1 MKLLHIFL
9 LLLVVAV
16 WGVNFVFVKIALEE
30 VPPLFLC
37 FARFFL
43 LSGLTIFFIQ
53 PLAVPVRWVVLYG
66 LVMFVL
72 QFALMFIGMNA
83 GVSAGLASILLQTQV
98 FFSILFAATI
108 LKENLNRWQLFGGL
122 VSFSGIAL
130 VCMNLGASATPSGL
144 ALVLTAAATWGA
156 GSVIVKK
163 IGKIQTG
170 SLLAW
175 SSLIAWPPLILL
187 SFWFEDSLPVLMNVH
202 HLSWEA
208 SAAILFITLGSTAFG
223 FGTWN
228 WLLQLYPLGTI
239 APFTL
244 LVPIFG
250 MMSSVIW
257 LDEPLELWKICAGIL
272 VISGLCFNLL
282 GPRLVAT
289 FSKEME

>member
-9 LLLVVAV
+9 VLSVVAV
-16 WGVNFVFVKIALEE
+16 WGINFVFVKIALDV

-37 FARFFL
+37 FCRFFL
-43 LSGLTIFFIQ
+43 LNLVALFFLK
-53 PLAVPVRWVVLYG
+53 PVKVPFKWIALYG

-72 QFALMFIGMNA
+72 QFALMFLGMNA
-83 GVSAGLASILLQTQV
+83 GVSAGLGSILLQTQA

-108 LKENLNRWQLFGGL
+108 LKEKINRWQVFGGL

-130 VCMNLGASATPSGL
+130 VCMNLGASATLPGV
-144 ALVLTAAATWGA
+144 ALVLLAAATWGS

-175 SSLIAWPPLILL
+175 GSLVAWPPLILL
-187 SFWFEDSLPVLMNVH
+187 SLYFEDSFSILLNIH
-202 HLSWEA
+202 HFSWETHI
-208 SAAILFITLGSTAFG
+208 AILFITLGSTAFG

-228 WLLQLYPLGTI
+228 WLLQLYPLGTM

-250 MMSSVIW
+250 MLSSVLW
-257 LDEPLELWKICAGIL
+257 LGEPLELWKILAGIL

-282 GPRLVAT
+282 SHIRYSA
-289 FSKEME
+289 KEIE